1 MKREKNAW
9 GKVLLFLLLT
19 LSALTVFAGA
29 HESDPLWELPELV
42 YLEEGPGSEV
52 ALQGA
57 PDVEGAFEA
66 LYAGITD
73 LNSEINL
80 AEYGISVESSQ
91 QLRDMLYYQC
101 PELFHFSGNWTG
113 YTSNGIVIKVLPVY
127 TMSASEYASARS
139 FYDQEL
145 DGIVG
150 LVDESWSDLEKV
162 LFVHDYLAA
171 HYEYDLTYSIYDTYH
186 FFAENTGVCQAY
198 TLAYTAILQEMNL
211 DVSYVSSSNLNH
223 IWNVVKL
230 DGSWYHVDVTHDDP
244 VKDYIGVSRH
254 GHFLRS
260 DSGLEGH
267 DVDRAERDW
276 EYGIS
281 EGCTDTRYDSYFW
294 KDTVSP
300 FTNVDGVWYFI
311 ESDSKQT
318 DQGLQITDSRL
329 MKWDGEHGNGNETI
343 VGGFQSPGT
352 GLGYFAGKLYFSS
365 FYSLRSYDLQEGRL
379 SSLLSTGTYIYGSRL
394 EQSGEELT
402 LKYRVYENGSL
413 VTKTL
418 SIDPYIAVDDGGY
431 GYYQQ
436 GGSLH
441 IKLDGTGAVAVAQY
455 DGKGKM
461 LRLDIS
467 TDVGTWSVAPDA
479 ETKEFR
485 IFAVHNTVQWIARC
499 AARSLTA

>member
-42 YLEEGPGSEV
+42 YLEEGPGGEV

-162 LFVHDYLAA
+162 LFVHDYLAPS
-171 HYEYDLTYSIYDTYH
+171 TS
-186 FFAENTGVCQAY
+186 
-198 TLAYTAILQEMNL
+198 
-211 DVSYVSSSNLNH
+211 
-223 IWNVVKL
+223 
-230 DGSWYHVDVTHDDP
+230 
-244 VKDYIGVSRH
+244 
-254 GHFLRS
+254 
-260 DSGLEGH
+260 
-267 DVDRAERDW
+267 
-276 EYGIS
+276 
-281 EGCTDTRYDSYFW
+281 
-294 KDTVSP
+294 
-300 FTNVDGVWYFI
+300 
-311 ESDSKQT
+311 
-318 DQGLQITDSRL
+318 
-329 MKWDGEHGNGNETI
+329 TI
-343 VGGFQSPGT
+343 
-352 GLGYFAGKLYFSS
+352 
-365 FYSLRSYDLQEGRL
+365 
-379 SSLLSTGTYIYGSRL
+379 
-394 EQSGEELT
+394 
-402 LKYRVYENGSL
+402 
-413 VTKTL
+413 
-418 SIDPYIAVDDGGY
+418 
-431 GYYQQ
+431 
-436 GGSLH
+436 
-441 IKLDGTGAVAVAQY
+441 
-455 DGKGKM
+455 
-461 LRLDIS
+461 
-467 TDVGTWSVAPDA
+467 
-479 ETKEFR
+479 
-485 IFAVHNTVQWIARC
+485 
-499 AARSLTA
+499 